1 MLESIGDNQG
11 ISRQLIPSTA
21 ETEIVIKKSDFSRV
35 TKIAALFARES
46 GGGITITASEENS
59 LLSIHSIASE
69 LGENTSEATAKIS
82 ADGQVTLNSRYLT
95 EVLNIID
102 ADEIVFSFN
111 GKLSPCV
118 IREQVKNPDYTHII
132 MPLKS

>member
-1 MLESIGDNQG
+1 M
-11 ISRQLIPSTA
+11 
-21 ETEIVIKKSDFSRV
+21 SDFSRV